1 MGHVRGVSTERG
13 SDGGIANGQVKKLQI
28 CFWATLGNMG
38 KCLGTLLWTSPSL
51 LRASQRKVTL
61 KNRKEKIH
69 ESFPGAAVC
78 WQPRL
83 SFPGR
88 FSEGAPSGS
97 SHPGALICSMQ
108 CTNCFILG

>member
-1 MGHVRGVSTERG
+1 MGYVRGVSTERG
-13 SDGGIANGQVKKLQI
+13 SDGGIANGQVNKIANL
-28 CFWATLGNMG
+28 FLGNIG

-61 KNRKEKIH
+61 KNRKEKNH
-69 ESFPGAAVC
+69 DFFPGAAVC

-88 FSEGAPSGS
+88 FSEGAASGS
-97 SHPGALICSMQ
+97 SHPGALISSMQ
-108 CTNCFILG
+108 CTNYFILG